1 MCGRY
6 SLATPWQRLAEK
18 FGICIQ
24 DVPELF
30 NHPRFNV
37 APSQTVP
44 AVRVEAN
51 GERHLAALR
60 WGFVPSWS
68 KDGKIAP
75 INAMSAT
82 VGDKPMF
89 CSAFRKR
96 RCLVPADGFY
106 EWMKSG
112 AKKQPFHFRLRSGD
126 PFSMAGIWETWHAP
140 DGEIVEGVAVLTTDA
155 NELVRGA
162 HDRMPVILKPGYYEE
177 WLDPTGQE
185 TAGLER
191 MLRPYPADKME
202 AVPVSYY
209 VSNARHEGLECLAP
223 MPAWEDVAHAGSR
236 ARDRGPDGPG
246 DRRANS
252 RQRS

>member
-18 FGICIQ
+18 FGIRIQ
-24 DVPELF
+24 DVPEMF

-37 APSQTVP
+37 APSQMVP
-44 AVRVEAN
+44 AVRVEAD

-75 INAMSAT
+75 INAMSES

-89 CSAFRKR
+89 RSAIRKR

-112 AKKQPFHFRLRSGD
+112 ARKQPFHFRLRSGE
-126 PFSMAGIWETWHAP
+126 PFGMAGIWETWHAP
-140 DGEIVEGVAVLTTDA
+140 DGEVVEG
-155 NELVRGA
+155 
-162 HDRMPVILKPGYYEE
+162 
-177 WLDPTGQE
+177 
-185 TAGLER
+185 
-191 MLRPYPADKME
+191 
-202 AVPVSYY
+202 
-209 VSNARHEGLECLAP
+209 
-223 MPAWEDVAHAGSR
+223 
-236 ARDRGPDGPG
+236 
-246 DRRANS
+246 
-252 RQRS
+252 